1 MREIGSYDAK
11 THLPEILRDV
21 ERGETYVVT
30 RRGRAIARIIP
41 AGSEAPEKV
50 QSVIDNIRERRKSLP
65 KMSTEEIMTTI
76 REGMF
81 G

>member
-1 MREIGSYDAK
+1 MREIGSYEAK

-21 ERGETYVVT
+21 ERGEIYIIT
-30 RRGRAIARIIP
+30 RRGRPVARVIP

-50 QSVIDNIRERRKSLP
+50 QGVIDTIRDKRKSLP
-65 KMSTEEIMTTI
+65 KMTTDEILSSM

>member
-21 ERGETYVVT
+21 ERGEIYTVT
-30 RRGRAIARIIP
+30 RRGRPIARIIP

-50 QSVIDNIRERRKSLP
+50 QAVIDNIRERRKSLP
-65 KMSTEEIMTTI
+65 KMNTEEIITTI

>member
-21 ERGETYVVT
+21 ERGEIYTVT
-30 RRGRAIARIIP
+30 RRGRPIARIIP

-50 QSVIDNIRERRKSLP
+50 QAVIDNIRERRKSLP
-65 KMSTEEIMTTI
+65 KMNTEEIITAI